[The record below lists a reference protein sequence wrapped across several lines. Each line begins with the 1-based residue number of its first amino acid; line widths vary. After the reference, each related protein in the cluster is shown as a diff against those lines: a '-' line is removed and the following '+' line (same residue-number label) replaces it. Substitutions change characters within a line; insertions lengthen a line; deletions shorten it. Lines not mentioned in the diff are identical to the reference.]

1 MKIKHQTYLV
11 AGSALL
17 FLASQTNAALE
28 EVVVTATKR
37 AETIQDVPVS
47 VSAVSADMMAKVG
60 IADMEDLSAVVPN
73 FEINSAAVVP
83 NLYIRGLGG
92 GLTHSIEQ
100 SVGRFVDDVYIS
112 RAAIN
117 LHPFMDVASVE
128 VLRGPQ
134 GTLFGKNT
142 AAGALIIHT
151 NDPTEEFESG
161 LNLSYGEYA
170 TTGGV
175 TEVNGFVSGGLSE
188 NVSGRLAFLYKDK
201 EGFYE
206 NQAEGPDGAQRE
218 DMGLQGKLQ
227 IDVSDVTTVGLKVQ
241 YMEYEERGSDTAEM
255 SYTGGP
261 PLSVWQGL
269 SANSGV
275 ATAGEFTP
283 ELDWKIW
290 NNCAEALSTPASG
303 SVSIGAF
310 CPGRDMETTS
320 LVLDTDHEL
329 ESGSVKF
336 IVAYQEY
343 DYVHHFNGADSGF
356 ANLFR
361 ATRSEQYD
369 SMSSGLRFTSEES
382 ESFDYIAGLYY
393 EDSDLAREQE
403 SDLNLN
409 GVGPN
414 TAFIRKNEPWSQAT
428 ETIAAFAQGRW
439 YFTDRVTG
447 IFGARWS
454 SETKDFSFEEYM
466 TDYGTVGPVLGQS
479 IALRTESRDESKFT
493 PSATL
498 QVDVNDEINVFATYA
513 VGHKTGGFSDRVESQ
528 DGSIQYDAELIDG
541 IELGMKG
548 LFLDDALSLNVTFY
562 HMSIEGLQLSTQV
575 PSEGEPKFKVGNAAD
590 STSKGIEVESNW
602 AVNDS
607 WSLGA
612 NYAYTDATYD
622 EYVGAGDCGS
632 QYRNAAG
639 VCDLSG
645 ATLQYA
651 PDNKASAYAEYFAD
665 GAVNGW
671 DLSARIDVSYTD
683 DHYTDVG
690 LMDFTFTEAYS
701 VYGASV
707 RLISPDEKT
716 TVALIG
722 RNLGNEKINAWTAP
736 SGPNSI
742 SAMAPPR
749 QITVK
754 LGMSF

>member
-1 MKIKHQTYLV
+1 MKIKNQAYLA

-17 FLASQTNAALE
+17 LLASQSNAALE

-47 VSAVSADMMAKVG
+47 VTAVSADMMAKVG
-60 IADMEDLSAVVPN
+60 IGDMEDLSAVVPN

-151 NDPTEEFESG
+151 NDPTEEFEAG
-161 LNLSYGEYA
+161 LNLSHGQYA

-175 TEVNGFVSGGLSE
+175 TEVNGFVSGGLSDT
-188 NVSGRLAFLYKDK
+188 VSGRLAFLYKDK

-206 NQAEGPDGAQRE
+206 NQADGPDGAQRE

-227 IDVSDVTTVGLKVQ
+227 IDVNDVTTVGLKLQ
-241 YMEYEERGSDTAEM
+241 YMEYEENGNDTGEM
-255 SYTGGP
+255 SATGGP
-261 PLSVWQGL
+261 PLGYWQGL
-269 SANSGV
+269 SVNSGV
-275 ATAGEFTP
+275 ATGSEFTP
-283 ELDWKIW
+283 GLDWKIW

-303 SVSIGAF
+303 SVDIGAF

-320 LVLDTDHEL
+320 LVMDADHEI
-329 ESGSVKF
+329 EGGSVKF

-343 DYVHHFNGADSGF
+343 DYVHRFNGADGGF
-356 ANLFR
+356 ANIFR
-361 ATRSEQYD
+361 ATRSEQYE
-369 SMSSGLRFTSEES
+369 SVSTELRFTSEES
-382 ESFDYIAGLYY
+382 DSFDYITGLYF
-393 EDSDLAREQE
+393 EDSDLARQQG

-414 TAFIRKNEPWSQAT
+414 TAFIRKHEPWTQAT
-428 ETIAAFAQGRW
+428 ETFAAFAQGRW

-454 SETKDFSFEEYM
+454 TETKDFTFEEYM
-466 TDYGTVGPVLGQS
+466 TPYGTDAGDRMYK
-479 IALRTESRDESKFT
+479 INIRAESRDESKFT

-498 QVDVNDEINVFATYA
+498 QVDVNEEINMFATYSI
-513 VGHKTGGFSDRVESQ
+513 GHKTGGFSDRVDSQ
-528 DGSIQYDAELIDG
+528 EGPIQYDAELIDG

-562 HMSIEGLQLSTQV
+562 HMSIEGLQLSSQV
-575 PSEGEPKFKVGNAAD
+575 PGTVDFKVGNAAD

-607 WSLGA
+607 WTLGA
-612 NYAYTDATYD
+612 NYAYTNATYD
-622 EYVGAGDCGS
+622 EYVGGAGDCAAE
-632 QYRNAAG
+632 YKNAEGA
-639 VCDLSG
+639 CDLSG

-651 PDNKASAYAEYFAD
+651 PENKASAYAEYFAD
-665 GAVNGW
+665 DAVNGW
-671 DLSARIDVSYTD
+671 DLSARLDVSYTD
-683 DHYTDVG
+683 DHFTDVG
-690 LMDFTFTEAYS
+690 LFDFTFTKAYS
-701 VYGASV
+701 VLGASI
-707 RLISPDEKT
+707 RLISPDENT
-716 TVALIG
+716 TISLIG

-742 SAMAPPR
+742 SAMAAPR
-749 QITVK
+749 QISVK

>member
-1 MKIKHQTYLV
+1 MKIKNHAYLI

-17 FLASQTNAALE
+17 FAASQSNAALDE
-28 EVVVTATKR
+28 IVVTATKR

-47 VSAVSADMMAKVG
+47 VAAVSAEMMDKIG
-60 IADMEDLSAVVPN
+60 IADMEDLSMVVPN

-92 GLTHSIEQ
+92 GLNHSIEQ

-112 RAAIN
+112 RGAIN

-151 NDPTEEFESG
+151 NDPTEDFEAG
-161 LNLSYGEYA
+161 VNVSYGQYD

-175 TEVNGFVSGGLSE
+175 TEINGFVSGGLSD
-188 NVSGRLAFLYKDK
+188 NVSGRLAFLYKDR

-218 DMGLQGKLQ
+218 DIGLQAKLKM
-227 IDVSDVTTVGLKVQ
+227 DVSDATSIGLKVQ
-241 YMEYEERGSDTAEM
+241 YMDYESHGTDTGEM
-255 SYTGGP
+255 SATGGP
-261 PLSVWQGL
+261 PLSAWQGFA
-269 SANSGV
+269 ANAGV
-275 ATAGEFTP
+275 ATASDYTA

-290 NNCAEALSTPASG
+290 SDCSEANAMEATG
-303 SVSIGAF
+303 SISIGAF

-320 LVLDTDHEL
+320 VVVDVEHEVDA
-329 ESGSVKF
+329 GSVKF
-336 IVAYQEY
+336 IAAHQNY
-343 DYVHHFNGADSGF
+343 DYAHRFHGLDGGL
-356 ANLFR
+356 ANVFR
-361 ATRSEQYD
+361 AFRAEEFDSFSSE
-369 SMSSGLRFTSEES
+369 LRFTSEES
-382 ESFDYIAGLYY
+382 DTFDYIAGLYY
-393 EDSDLAREQE
+393 EDSDIERNQDSNISFEPM
-403 SDLNLN
+403 
-409 GVGPN
+409 GPY
-414 TAFIRKNEPWSQAT
+414 ISKHEPWTQAT

-466 TDYGTVGPVLGQS
+466 TPYGTMAPILMQS

-498 QVDVNDEINVFATYA
+498 QVDVNDDINIFATYS

-575 PSEGEPKFKVGNAAD
+575 PSASEPKFKVGNAAD

-607 WSLGA
+607 WTLGA

-622 EYVGAGDCGS
+622 EYLGAGDCGS
-632 QYRNAAG
+632 QYINAAG

-671 DLSARIDVSYTD
+671 DLTARVDLSYTD

-690 LMDFTFTEAYS
+690 LYDFSFTEAHS
-701 VYGASV
+701 VLGASV
-707 RLISPDEKT
+707 RLVSPDEKT
-716 TVALIG
+716 TVSLIG

-749 QITVK
+749 HITLK

>member
-1 MKIKHQTYLV
+1 MKIKNHAYLV

-17 FLASQTNAALE
+17 FAASQTNAALE
-28 EVVVTATKR
+28 EIVVTATKR

-47 VSAVSADMMAKVG
+47 VAAVSADMMDKIG
-60 IADMEDLSAVVPN
+60 IADMEDLSMVVPN

-92 GLTHSIEQ
+92 GLNHSIEQ

-112 RAAIN
+112 RGAIN

-151 NDPTEEFESG
+151 NDPTEDFEAG
-161 LNLSYGEYA
+161 VNVSYGQYA

-175 TEVNGFVSGGLSE
+175 TEINGFVSGGLSD
-188 NVSGRLAFLYKDK
+188 NVSGRLAFLYKDR

-218 DMGLQGKLQ
+218 DIGLQAKLKM
-227 IDVSDVTTVGLKVQ
+227 DVSDATSIGLKVQ
-241 YMEYEERGSDTAEM
+241 YMDYESHGTDTGEM
-255 SYTGGP
+255 SATGGP
-261 PLSVWQGL
+261 PLQAWQGYA
-269 SANSGV
+269 ANAGV
-275 ATAGEFTP
+275 ATASDYTA

-290 NNCAEALSTPASG
+290 SDCSEANAMEATG
-303 SVSIGAF
+303 SISIGAF

-320 LVLDTDHEL
+320 VVVDVEHEVDG
-329 ESGSVKF
+329 GSVKF
-336 IVAYQEY
+336 IAAHQNY
-343 DYVHHFNGADSGF
+343 DYAHRFHGLDGGL
-356 ANLFR
+356 ANVFR
-361 ATRSEQYD
+361 AFRAEEFDSFSSE
-369 SMSSGLRFTSEES
+369 LRFTSEES
-382 ESFDYIAGLYY
+382 ETFDYIAGLYY
-393 EDSDLAREQE
+393 EDSDIERNQDSNISFEPM
-403 SDLNLN
+403 
-409 GVGPN
+409 GPY
-414 TAFIRKNEPWSQAT
+414 ISKHEPWTQAT

-466 TDYGTVGPVLGQS
+466 TPYGTMAPILKQS

-498 QVDVNDEINVFATYA
+498 QVDVNDEINVFATYS

-575 PSEGEPKFKVGNAAD
+575 PSASEPKFKVGNAAD

-607 WSLGA
+607 WTLGA

-622 EYVGAGDCGS
+622 EYLGAGDCGS
-632 QYRNAAG
+632 QYINAAG

-651 PDNKASAYAEYFAD
+651 PENKASAYMEYFAD

-671 DLSARIDVSYTD
+671 DLNARIDLSYTD

-690 LMDFTFTEAYS
+690 LYDFTFTKAYN
-701 VYGASV
+701 VLGASV
-707 RLISPDEKT
+707 RLVSPDEKT
-716 TVALIG
+716 TVSLIG

-749 QITVK
+749 HITLK

>member
-1 MKIKHQTYLV
+1 MKIKNHAYLV

-17 FLASQTNAALE
+17 FAASQSNAALE
-28 EVVVTATKR
+28 EIVVTATKR

-47 VSAVSADMMAKVG
+47 VAAVSADMMDKIG
-60 IADMEDLSAVVPN
+60 IADMEDLSMVVPN

-92 GLTHSIEQ
+92 GLNHSIEQ

-112 RAAIN
+112 RGAIN

-151 NDPTEEFESG
+151 NDPTEDFEAG
-161 LNLSYGEYA
+161 VNVSYGQYD

-175 TEVNGFVSGGLSE
+175 TEINGFVSGGLSD
-188 NVSGRLAFLYKDK
+188 NVSGRLAFLYKDR

-218 DMGLQGKLQ
+218 DIGLQAKLKM
-227 IDVSDVTTVGLKVQ
+227 DVSDATSIGLKVQ
-241 YMEYEERGSDTAEM
+241 YMDYESHGTDTGEM
-255 SYTGGP
+255 SATGGP
-261 PLSVWQGL
+261 PLQAWQGYA
-269 SANSGV
+269 ANAGV
-275 ATAGEFTP
+275 ATASDYTA

-290 NNCAEALSTPASG
+290 SDCSEANAMEATG
-303 SVSIGAF
+303 SISIGAF

-320 LVLDTDHEL
+320 VVVDVEHEVDG
-329 ESGSVKF
+329 GSVKF
-336 IVAYQEY
+336 IAAHQNY
-343 DYVHHFNGADSGF
+343 DYAHRFHGLDGGL
-356 ANLFR
+356 ANVFR
-361 ATRSEQYD
+361 AFRGEEFDSFSSE
-369 SMSSGLRFTSEES
+369 LRFTSEES
-382 ESFDYIAGLYY
+382 ETFDYIVGLYY
-393 EDSDLAREQE
+393 EDSDIERNQDSSINFEPM
-403 SDLNLN
+403 
-409 GVGPN
+409 GPY
-414 TAFIRKNEPWSQAT
+414 ISKHEPWTQAT

-466 TDYGTVGPVLGQS
+466 TPYGTMAPILMQS

-498 QVDVNDEINVFATYA
+498 QVDVNDAINVFATYS

-575 PSEGEPKFKVGNAAD
+575 PSASEPKFKVGNAAD
-590 STSKGIEVESNW
+590 SISKGIEVESNW

-607 WSLGA
+607 WTLGA

-622 EYVGAGDCGS
+622 EYLGAGDCGS
-632 QYRNAAG
+632 QYINDAG

-651 PDNKASAYAEYFAD
+651 PENKASAYMEYFAD

-671 DLSARIDVSYTD
+671 DLNARIDLSYTD

-690 LMDFTFTEAYS
+690 LYDFTFTKAYN
-701 VYGASV
+701 VLGASV
-707 RLISPDEKT
+707 RLVSPDEKT
-716 TVALIG
+716 TVSLIG

-749 QITVK
+749 HITLK